1 MEPTNIKIGSNLEI
15 PLGKIEAFCRKWKIK
30 EFALFGSVLREDF
43 HPDSDIDA
51 LVTFEPEGGIT
62 FDNRVEM
69 LDELAEIFGRGVD
82 LVEKDAIR
90 NPFRRH
96 EIFTTKEVVYAT

>member
-1 MEPTNIKIGSNLEI
+1 MIMAQLKIHI
-15 PLGKIEAFCRKWKIK
+15 PVKQIEGFCRRWKIK

-43 HPDSDIDA
+43 RPDSDVDV
-51 LVTFEPEGGIT
+51 LVAFEPDGGIT

-82 LVEKDAIR
+82 LVEKDALR

-96 EIFTTKEVVYAT
+96 EILTTKEVVYAA

>member
-1 MEPTNIKIGSNLEI
+1 MSKPKINIPKD
-15 PLGKIEAFCRKWKIK
+15 KIEDFCRRWKIK

-43 HPDSDIDA
+43 RPDSDVDV
-51 LVTFEPEGGIT
+51 LVSFAPDGGIT

-69 LDELAEIFGRGVD
+69 LDELAEIFGREVD
-82 LVEKDAIR
+82 LVEKGTIR

-96 EIFTTKEVVYAT
+96 EILTTKEVVYVA

>member
-1 MEPTNIKIGSNLEI
+1 MPQPKINI
-15 PLGKIEAFCRKWKIK
+15 PLEQIEDFCRRWEIK

-43 HPDSDIDA
+43 RPDSDVDV
-51 LVTFEPEGGIT
+51 LVSFAPDGGIT

-69 LDELAEIFGRGVD
+69 LDGLTAIFGREVD
-82 LVEKDAIR
+82 LVEKGTIR

-96 EIFTTKEVVYAT
+96 EILTTKEVVYAG

>member
-1 MEPTNIKIGSNLEI
+1 MAQPKIYLPIKQ
-15 PLGKIEAFCRKWKIK
+15 IEDFCRRWQIK

-43 HPDSDIDA
+43 RSDSDLDV
-51 LVTFEPEGGIT
+51 LVSFEPDGGIT

-82 LVEKDAIR
+82 LVAKDAIR

-96 EIFTTKEVVYAT
+96 EILTTKEVVYAA

>member
-1 MEPTNIKIGSNLEI
+1 MTRPQIDI
-15 PLGKIEAFCRKWKIK
+15 PRDKIEDFCRRWKIK
-30 EFALFGSVLREDF
+30 EFAFFGSVLREDF
-43 HPDSDIDA
+43 RPDSDIDV
-51 LVTFEPEGGIT
+51 LVTFEPDGGIT

-69 LDELAEIFGRGVD
+69 RDELADIFGRQVD

-96 EIFTTKEVVYAT
+96 DILTTKEVVYAA

>member
-1 MEPTNIKIGSNLEI
+1 MPQPKIQI
-15 PLGKIEAFCRKWKIK
+15 PLKQIEDFCRRWKIK

-43 HPDSDIDA
+43 RPDSDIDV
-51 LVTFEPEGGIT
+51 LVSFEPDGGIT

-69 LDELAEIFGRGVD
+69 LDELAEIFGRQVD

-96 EIFTTKEVVYAT
+96 DILTTKEVVYAA

>member
-1 MEPTNIKIGSNLEI
+1 MKQ
-15 PLGKIEAFCRKWKIK
+15 IEEFCRKWKVK

-43 HPDSDIDA
+43 RPDSDLDV
-51 LVTFEPEGGIT
+51 LVSFAPGGGIT

-69 LDELAEIFGRGVD
+69 QDELTRIFGRQVN
-82 LVEKDAIR
+82 LVAKEAIR

-96 EIFTTKEVVYAT
+96 HILTTREVVYAA